1 MTYWYLQQA
10 ESKTHIMSH
19 ANLNSEQMNYY
30 FNTLLS
36 HSLLNAEK
44 DSDDNLVYK
53 TTHKG
58 VRFLHCCAADKVTY
72 CTSGEGKNAE
82 RSPLPLEA
90 IELSSY
96 TIKRNTSLPL
106 SDVLLSDAGRRA
118 SGKGS
123 TGREYQTIRR
133 GQVPFH
139 VSNNPSKKCRK
150 AI

>member
-19 ANLNSEQMNYY
+19 TNKLGQMNYY

-58 VRFLHCCAADKVTY
+58 VRFLHCCTQIKSLIAPVARVRM
-72 CTSGEGKNAE
+72 
-82 RSPLPLEA
+82 RS
-90 IELSSY
+90 
-96 TIKRNTSLPL
+96 
-106 SDVLLSDAGRRA
+106 DLL
-118 SGKGS
+118 
-123 TGREYQTIRR
+123 
-133 GQVPFH
+133 FL
-139 VSNNPSKKCRK
+139 
-150 AI
+150 